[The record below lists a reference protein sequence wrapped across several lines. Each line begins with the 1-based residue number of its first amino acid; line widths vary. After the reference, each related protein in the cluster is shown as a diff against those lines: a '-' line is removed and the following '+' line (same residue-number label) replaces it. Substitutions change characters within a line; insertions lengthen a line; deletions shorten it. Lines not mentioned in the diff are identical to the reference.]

1 MLFKYVFKKW
11 VTFFRKKKSTFH
23 MRICWNCAAI
33 ESCKLCVWWELM
45 IWVIWTHEEEEFRGN
60 YVVLLRR
67 SYVQLG
73 CKKRLALL
81 SVSYV
86 TSLHFSWF
94 QSHCATKAST
104 VSIGTVGSFT
114 KVLWQDNGLS
124 FFFRHFFSQPSR
136 DSHLNITSNVVIKSV
151 WIPFKR
157 L

>member
-1 MLFKYVFKKW
+1 
-11 VTFFRKKKSTFH
+11 
-23 MRICWNCAAI
+23 MRICWNCTAI

-60 YVVLLRR
+60 YVVLLSR

-94 QSHCATKAST
+94 QSHCSSQWA
-104 VSIGTVGSFT
+104 GTVGSFT
-114 KVLWQDNGLS
+114 KVLWQDNNGLS
-124 FFFRHFFSQPSR
+124 FLAASFRHFFSYR
-136 DSHLNITSNVVIKSV
+136 DSDLNSIQVNVVIKSV
-151 WIPFKR
+151 WILFKWF
-157 L
+157 LMEFFFLFAF